1 MYETTEQILA
11 SLEQCYRNG
20 EITNFLASFS
30 DKSMDLVRKGEYKGR
45 KFYELYPQLVI
56 YEADGNHSYNAK
68 IVYQGEFIVNGKPIT
83 VWAEDSIKVSV
94 VRENEMFGIKDEY
107 MTVEFAKNSE
117 FMTVAKKKTFL
128 QMAERYNSMIVR
140 EIK

>member
-1 MYETTEQILA
+1 MDRHQERLITEF
-11 SLEQCYRNG
+11 LEIFCNKNLP
-20 EITNFLASFS
+20 T
-30 DKSMDLVRKGEYKGR
+30 YKDHTLKDGR
-45 KFYELYPQLVI
+45 KFVRLHPEVQVLRP
-56 YEADGNHSYNAK
+56 DGNHSYNAK

-94 VRENEMFGIKDEY
+94 MRENEMFGIKEEY

-128 QMAERYNSMIVR
+128 QMAERYNSMRVV
-140 EIK
+140 EVK

>member
-1 MYETTEQILA
+1 MDKHQERLITEF
-11 SLEQCYRNG
+11 LEIFCAKNLPVYKDHTLKDGR
-20 EITNFLASFS
+20 EFS
-30 DKSMDLVRKGEYKGR
+30 R
-45 KFYELYPQLVI
+45 LYPEVQVLRP
-56 YEADGNHSYNAK
+56 DGNHSYNAK

-94 VRENEMFGIKDEY
+94 VRENAMFGIKEEY

-128 QMAERYNSMIVR
+128 KMAERYNSMRVV
-140 EIK
+140 ESK

>member
-1 MYETTEQILA
+1 MDKHQERLITDF
-11 SLEQCYRNG
+11 LEIFCKKNLPTYKDHTLKDGR
-20 EITNFLASFS
+20 EFS
-30 DKSMDLVRKGEYKGR
+30 R
-45 KFYELYPQLVI
+45 LYPEVQVLRP
-56 YEADGNHSYNAK
+56 DGNHSYNAK

-94 VRENEMFGIKDEY
+94 VRENEMFGIKEEY

-128 QMAERYNSMIVR
+128 QMAERYNS
-140 EIK
+140 IKVIESK